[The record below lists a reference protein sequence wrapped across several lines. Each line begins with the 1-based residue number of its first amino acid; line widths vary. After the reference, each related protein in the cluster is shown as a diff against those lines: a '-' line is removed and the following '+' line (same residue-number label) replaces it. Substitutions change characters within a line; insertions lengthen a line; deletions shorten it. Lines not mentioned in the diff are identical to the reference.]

1 MLKYMNF
8 LTYENKNLTINRIY
22 DYVFFTLYYAPK
34 LSITTFCKQIRQLQ
48 LPVLTSLQNR
58 PIRQKWIL
66 CLFFNKWDSLLAK
79 SLRLF
84 RWLKHAHY

>member
-1 MLKYMNF
+1 MIMYF
-8 LTYENKNLTINRIY
+8 S
-22 DYVFFTLYYAPK
+22 LYTNAPK

-58 PIRQKWIL
+58 PIVKNGYYVY
-66 CLFFNKWDSLLAK
+66 FFNKWDSLLAK